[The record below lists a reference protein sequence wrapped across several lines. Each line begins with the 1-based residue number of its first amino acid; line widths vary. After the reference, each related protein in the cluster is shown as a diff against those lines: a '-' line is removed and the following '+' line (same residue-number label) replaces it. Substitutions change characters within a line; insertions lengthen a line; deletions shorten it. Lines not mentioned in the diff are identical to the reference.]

1 MSPRASRENA
11 IQEGF
16 DVAFPPM
23 RLRSAFNLGGLT
35 PMQLARRTWCRVSEN
50 ALMSRAAAVAFY
62 AMLALV
68 PFLALVLTLTVKA
81 LPDITQATVGQG
93 AELGTQAVSE
103 FERTL
108 EQTFPE
114 EAVSLIK
121 GQIAQI
127 QEGGRLDLLSFGLL
141 VTIWL
146 ASTLFLEIMD
156 ALNAVHGVSESRPI
170 WRLRI
175 QAIALTL
182 VQATILIAALV
193 AIVAW
198 PQIINAIGLGSG
210 PAILAS
216 AVRWLLILL
225 MLLISFAITYYFA
238 PDADT
243 RWEWITPGSLVG
255 TVVFIVASLGFRIY
269 VQNFADYNETY
280 GTLGGV
286 MVLMFWFWISA
297 LVLLVSAQMNRVI
310 EDASPIGKKTGQKTD
325 PTSGPDLEQ
334 IDPEP
339 APGPEERQRAHR

>member
-1 MSPRASRENA
+1 MVRSTP
-11 IQEGF
+11 
-16 DVAFPPM
+16 V

-35 PMQLARRTWCRVSEN
+35 ARQLASRTWCQISKN
-50 ALMSRAAAVAFY
+50 SLMSRAAAVAFY

-81 LPDITQATVGQG
+81 LPDLSETRFAQRQD
-93 AELGTQAVSE
+93 LGTQTVSE

-108 EQTFPE
+108 EQSFPS
-114 EAVSLIK
+114 EAVGLIK
-121 GQIAQI
+121 GQIEQI

-156 ALNAVHGVSESRPI
+156 SLNAVHGVSESRPI
-170 WRLRI
+170 WRLRL

-193 AIVAW
+193 SIVAW
-198 PQIINAIGLGSG
+198 PQIIEMIGLGSG
-210 PAILAS
+210 PAFVAS
-216 AVRWLLILL
+216 AVRWLLIVV
-225 MLLISFAITYYFA
+225 MLLISFAMVYYFG

-243 RWEWITPGSLVG
+243 RWEWITPGSLLG
-255 TVVFIVASLGFRIY
+255 TVVFVVATLGFRIY
-269 VQNFADYNETY
+269 VQNFANYNETY

-297 LVLLVSAQMNRVI
+297 LVLLVSAQVNRVI
-310 EDASPIGKKTGQKTD
+310 EDASPVGKKTGQRAD
-325 PTSGPDLEQ
+325 PTSPPDFEK

-339 APGPEERQRAHR
+339 APESDERERARR